1 KLCQDDMGQQIHLVG
16 LRTLLPSEVR
26 IMQISQKKG
35 QKRDKT
41 EHETEKSARD
51 RKECTKAGDLIARRV
66 KSQLQSTLGQ
76 PKSTH

>member
-1 KLCQDDMGQQIHLVG
+1 VMDIYEKDKIKAKL
-16 LRTLLPSEVR
+16 
-26 IMQISQKKG
+26 
-35 QKRDKT
+35 DKT
-41 EHETEKSARD
+41 EDETEKSARD